1 MKEKTKTRWK
11 FQFPHV
17 MVLLVL
23 LVLLSCLLTYIIPAG
38 TYQYDANGYVIA
50 GSFAYVPNTPVSLW
64 GAVLRLTSSIA
75 SMGTTYALLF
85 VLGGMVSV
93 MISSGSIENIVDYSI
108 FRLQDKSLKVLIPCI
123 TVLMSLLG
131 GLAGNDAMITFVA
144 CGMLLAR
151 RTKLDRISGL
161 AIFYLPYITGQA
173 IGPTVLMILMCQQMT
188 GIPAVSGLPVRIFIW
203 IAFTAFCA
211 FYNTRY
217 ALRVAKDPSRSID
230 GEILH
235 MENGAEID
243 NAKPVSLKV
252 SSVVSVIMMIL
263 PFVIYAIG
271 SSKYNWGFEYL
282 IGIGFLAAVAL
293 CVVFRYA
300 PNDWA
305 KRFCA
310 GAAQMGPVCLLIGFS
325 KLISMILSDGQVI
338 NTIAYAALTLIQKF
352 GSSFSA
358 IGMFIFTTL
367 FNLIMPSGPAKVPIL
382 MPLFIPVG
390 DVLGI
395 TRQVLCTC
403 YQLGD
408 GLTNFLTPVSSVLAT
423 GLILSEARY
432 SKWLKYAIPYALILI
447 VFSAVCIFVLQS
459 IGWTGV

>member
-1 MKEKTKTRWK
+1 MNNKKKMA
-11 FQFPHV
+11 FPHV
-17 MVLLVL
+17 MVLLIL
-23 LVLLSCLLTYIIPAG
+23 LTVVSCVMTYIIPAG
-38 TYQYDANGYVIA
+38 NYQFDENGYVIA
-50 GSFAYVPNTPVSLW
+50 DSFRYVANTPVTPWEAILK
-64 GAVLRLTSSIA
+64 LTSSIA

-85 VLGGMVSV
+85 VLGGMVTV
-93 MISSGSIENIVDYSI
+93 MISSGSIENIVNYAI

-123 TVLMSLLG
+123 TVMMSLLG

-151 RTKLDRISGL
+151 RTKLDRVAGM
-161 AIFYLPYITGQA
+161 AIFYLPYITAQA
-173 IGPTVLMILMCQQMT
+173 IGPTVLMILMCQEMS

-203 IAFTAFCA
+203 IIFTVFCA

-217 ALRVAKDPSRSID
+217 ALRVSRDPSKSID
-230 GEILH
+230 GEILE
-235 MENGAEID
+235 MEGGAVD
-243 NAKPVSLKV
+243 DSAPVDLHV
-252 SSVVSVIMMIL
+252 SAVLSVFMIIL
-263 PFVIYAIG
+263 PFMIYAWG
-271 SSKYNWGFEYL
+271 SSTYNWGFEYL
-282 IGIGFLAAVAL
+282 IGLGFLASLVLGAI
-293 CVVFRYA
+293 FRFT

-305 KRFCA
+305 KRFCE

-325 KLISMILSDGQVI
+325 KLISVILADGQVI
-338 NTIAYAALTLIQKF
+338 NTIAHAALLLIQSM

-367 FNLIMPSGPAKVPIL
+367 FNFMMPSGPAKVPIL
-382 MPLFIPVG
+382 MPLFTPVA

-408 GLTNFLTPVSSVLAT
+408 GLTNFLTPVSSVMAT
-423 GLILSEARY
+423 GLILSETKY
-432 SKWLKYAIPYALILI
+432 SKWMRYAVPYALVLI
-447 VFSAVCIFVLQS
+447 GISAVCIFILQS